1 MNECAVFSLKSN
13 IQFCK
18 KNTEIPVPFISTA
31 IEYYNIMRQERK
43 STGIVYCRY
52 DVQCVYSIP
61 LTLHPVWSHSSRYG
75 HSVQPMNGFS
85 SIGFGGNLS

>member
-43 STGIVYCRY
+43 STGIV
-52 DVQCVYSIP
+52 
-61 LTLHPVWSHSSRYG
+61 
-75 HSVQPMNGFS
+75 
-85 SIGFGGNLS
+85 